1 MAVVFETQDY
11 RSSPEW
17 QALNRI
23 WKAVP
28 ASAREGVKED
38 FRIITEV
45 IKGMGQKEE
54 SPKTASA
61 VTASATAQPAP
72 VQPVPVQSAP
82 AAIPGGRENFLRGM
96 SAPAKK
102 LALSILTRE
111 GFDIYGYLET
121 LMAQSRAKTADDLWD
136 AYVSER
142 DIDEENEDALREIIE
157 VCVSRRN

>member
-11 RSSPEW
+11 RSSSEW

-38 FRIITEV
+38 FRLITEV
-45 IKGMGQKEE
+45 IKGMGQKAEE
-54 SPKTASA
+54 APK
-61 VTASATAQPAP
+61 P
-72 VQPVPVQSAP
+72 AP
-82 AAIPGGRENFLRGM
+82 AAPAPAMPAENPGARENFLRGM
-96 SAPAKK
+96 SSQAKK

-121 LMAQSRAKTADDLWD
+121 LMAQSKARTAEDLWD

-142 DIDEENEDALREIIE
+142 DIEEENEDALREIIE
-157 VCVSRRN
+157 VCVSRGN

>member
-11 RSSPEW
+11 RSSREW

-23 WKAVP
+23 WKVVP
-28 ASAREGVKED
+28 VSAREGVKED
-38 FRIITEV
+38 FRLITEV

-54 SPKTASA
+54 APK
-61 VTASATAQPAP
+61 PAP
-72 VQPVPVQSAP
+72 VAP
-82 AAIPGGRENFLRGM
+82 AMPAANPGARENFLKGM
-96 SAPAKK
+96 SAPARK

-121 LMAQSRAKTADDLWD
+121 LMAQSKARTADELWD

-142 DIDEENEDALREIIE
+142 DIEEENEDALREIIE
-157 VCVSRRN
+157 VCVARGN